1 MLKRLI
7 GVAVILIG
15 ATIAWF
21 ILGATIAVRTQGS
34 DSVQRDRLAAQWG
47 SEQVQCAPKFWF
59 STRVVDIRKAGPT
72 YVQTMMIPASSRID
86 VDLALDP
93 RQKGLLWYN
102 TYGVAF
108 TATYRVGGAPRGAPM
123 HVDFTFPNGN
133 ATYDDVT
140 LAVDGKRIPV
150 TTASGVITAA
160 LPPSHG
166 RMSTVTV
173 GYRSHGIGTWTYQ
186 FGDGVVSVHDLTLTM
201 NTNFRAVDFPAK
213 TLSPTMKQETP
224 DGWRLTWNYRDLIGG
239 SGVGMAFPQ
248 RLQPGVIAERITLWA
263 PLSLLFYVF
272 VMLVITT
279 LRRIDLHPV
288 NYFFLAAAFFA
299 FHLLFAY
306 TVDRIPI
313 GWAFAICSVV
323 SMGLTVSYLRLVVGL
338 RFAAVEAALAQFF
351 YLILFSY
358 ALFDEGYSGL
368 SITVGAIVTLFITM
382 QVTGRID
389 WSERFAG
396 RGVVQEAAPYSS
408 PS

>member
-1 MLKRLI
+1 MLKRLA
-7 GVAVILIG
+7 GVAVVLVG

-21 ILGATIAVRTQGS
+21 VLGATIAVRTQGS
-34 DSVQRDRLAAQWG
+34 DTVQRDQLAAQWG
-47 SEQVQCAPKFWF
+47 SEHVQSAPKFWF
-59 STRVVDIRKAGPT
+59 STRLVDMKGH
-72 YVQTMMIPASSRID
+72 VSVEQTAMPPASSRID

-102 TYGVAF
+102 TYGVGF
-108 TATYRVGGAPRGAPM
+108 TATYRVGAAPRADTAV
-123 HVDFTFPNGN
+123 HVDFAFPSEN

-150 TTASGVITAA
+150 TSASGVVTAV
-160 LPPSHG
+160 LPRAHG

-173 GYRSHGIGTWTYQ
+173 GYRSHGIGRWTYQ
-186 FGDGVVSVHDLTLTM
+186 FGEGVVSVHDLVLTM
-201 NTNFRAVDFPAK
+201 NTNFHAIDFPPK
-213 TLSPTMKQETP
+213 TLSPPVKQETP
-224 DGWRLTWNYRDLIGG
+224 AGWRLTWTYRDLVGG
-239 SGVGMAFPQ
+239 SGVGMSFPQ

-323 SMGLTVSYLRLVVGL
+323 SMMLTVSYLRLVVGL

-368 SITVGAIVTLFITM
+368 SITIGAIVTLFITM

-389 WSERFAG
+389 WSERFATK
-396 RGVVQEAAPYSS
+396 RGAQPPAYSS

>member
-1 MLKRLI
+1 MLKHLA

-21 ILGATIAVRTQGS
+21 ILGGTIAVRTQGS
-34 DSVQRDRLAAQWG
+34 DSAQRDQLAAEWG
-47 SEQVQCAPKFWF
+47 SEQSQATPAFWLA
-59 STRVVDIRKAGPT
+59 TRRVDKKGRP
-72 YVQTMMIPASSRID
+72 YFEQTALPAASSRID

-102 TYGVAF
+102 TYAVAF
-108 TATYRVGGAPRGAPM
+108 AATYRVPSAGPNERVR
-123 HVDFTFPNGN
+123 VDFPFPSES

-140 LAVDGKRIPV
+140 VAADGKRIPV
-150 TTASGVITAA
+150 SSTSGVISAP
-160 LPPSHG
+160 LPPAHG
-166 RMSTVTV
+166 RWSTVTV
-173 GYRSHGIGTWTYQ
+173 RYRSHGIGKWTYR
-186 FGDGVVSVHDLTLTM
+186 FGEGIVSVHDFVLTM
-201 NTNFRAVDFPAK
+201 NTNFRAIDFPAK
-213 TLSPTMKQETP
+213 TLSPTEKHETP
-224 DGWRLTWNYRDLIGG
+224 GGWRLTWNYRDLVGG
-239 SGVGMAFPQ
+239 FGVGMAFPQ
-248 RLQPGVIAERITLWA
+248 RLQPGPLAERITLWA

-279 LRRIDLHPV
+279 LRRIDLHAI

-323 SMGLTVSYLRLVVGL
+323 SMFLTVSYLRLVAGL

-368 SITVGAIVTLFITM
+368 SITIGAIVTLFVTM
-382 QVTGRID
+382 QLTGRIN
-389 WSERFAG
+389 WAERFAAK
-396 RGVVQEAAPYSS
+396 RGVPQPAPYSS